1 MKYLI
6 AILMMYHGM
15 NSELI
20 FDFNNDSNIKNW
32 YIVDDDV
39 MGGRSSSQFTLNS
52 DGHGVFE
59 GYVSLANN
67 GGFSSVRYQFD
78 KTDVTSYSKIK
89 IRLKGDGKNYQFRI
103 KNNSKSYYSYVTTFT
118 TSNKWQIIEINLKD
132 MYPSFRGRKLKS
144 PNFSNKNIEQIVF
157 LIGNKK
163 DESFKLLI
171 DKIEFK

>member
-78 KTDVTSYSKIK
+78 KTDVTSTVK
-89 IRLKGDGKNYQFRI
+89 
-103 KNNSKSYYSYVTTFT
+103 
-118 TSNKWQIIEINLKD
+118 
-132 MYPSFRGRKLKS
+132 
-144 PNFSNKNIEQIVF
+144 
-157 LIGNKK
+157 
-163 DESFKLLI
+163 
-171 DKIEFK
+171 